1 VVSVLACFL
10 NCQWGFVE
18 KKSLPSLVMPE
29 LNQHG
34 NEASVFY
41 QKTWLRAFC
50 KYHCKRRAVVS
61 VLACF
66 LKCQWGFVKK
76 KSLPSL
82 VMSELNQHGNEAS
95 VFYQKT

>member
-1 VVSVLACFL
+1 MK
-10 NCQWGFVE
+10 CQWGFAK
-18 KKSLPSLVMPE
+18 KKSLPSLVMSG

-41 QKTWLRAFC
+41 QKTWARLFLR
-50 KYHCKRRAVVS
+50 HHLKRRTVVS

-76 KSLPSL
+76 KEFAIVSHVRAQP
-82 VMSELNQHGNEAS
+82 A
-95 VFYQKT
+95 